1 MKQHKSHEANVTE
14 TLVFY
19 DGPQLVLLKDDSNY
33 IVFGMATE
41 KEGMDYPLFC
51 AAALKRHFTNYMSG
65 KVDLRF
71 VFKATPT
78 SRLYFT
84 ELQGSA
90 GKCAL
95 RKATAKELAQEDHFP
110 EPGIFSSVHTHLL
123 KDQHAGEDDRQKFL
137 IDGTWE
143 ARDFSQFHGKMA
155 DTYSLLYVANRLDDS
170 DVTSQEL
177 SFLRESIAE
186 RPWQG
191 GGSYLSFYGGI
202 KDRTVSMHP
211 LRVAGI
217 EYHSPGYVDLAGKRE
232 ILDDI
237 INSIDSLM
245 NDYRSL
251 IKTYQAIYRILKHD
265 GLLGATKETGF
276 SNQASEKLALK
287 LAHKLAENLG
297 LPNRESVLDA
307 CDRSAA
313 MYSKLILS
321 YFRRIKGLA
330 NFYIEGRVRTG

>member
-1 MKQHKSHEANVTE
+1 MKQHKSHEAKVTE

-19 DGPQLVLLKDDSNY
+19 DGPQLVLLKDDSDY
-33 IVFGMATE
+33 VIFGLATE
-41 KEGMDYPLFC
+41 KEGMEYPLFC
-51 AAALKRHFTNYMSG
+51 AAALRRHFTNYMSG
-65 KVDLRF
+65 KVDLKF
-71 VFKATPT
+71 VFKATPA

-84 ELQGSA
+84 ELQNSSGT
-90 GKCAL
+90 CIL
-95 RKATAKELAQEDHFP
+95 RKATAKEVALGDCFP

-123 KDQHAGEDDRQKFL
+123 KDQYAYEDDRQKFL
-137 IDGTWE
+137 IDGIWE

-155 DTYSLLYVANRLDDS
+155 DTYSLLYVANRLDDT
-170 DVTSQEL
+170 DVTSEEL

-186 RPWQG
+186 KPWQG

-237 INSIDSLM
+237 INSITSLIE
-245 NDYRSL
+245 DYRSMF
-251 IKTYQAIYRILKHD
+251 KTYQAIYRVLKYD
-265 GLLGATKETGF
+265 GLLGAEKEAGF
-276 SNQASEKLALK
+276 SNKASEDLALK

-297 LPNRESVLDA
+297 LPNREAVLNA
-307 CDRSAA
+307 CDRSVAI
-313 MYSKLILS
+313 YSKLILS